1 MKVVGIII
9 IVLGLL
15 LTIFTG
21 ISFKTEE
28 TVVEVG
34 EIELTQEEEHEV
46 NFYPWIGVAAM
57 LVGGVIVFAGRKK

>member
-21 ISFKTEE
+21 VSFRTEE

-34 EIELTQEEEHEV
+34 EFELTREEEHEV

-57 LVGGVIVFAGRKK
+57 VVGGVIVFAGRKK

>member
-57 LVGGVIVFAGRKK
+57 VVGGVIVFAGRKK

>member
-21 ISFKTEE
+21 VSFRTEE
-28 TVVEVG
+28 TLVEVG
-34 EIELTQEEEHEV
+34 EFELTQEEEHEV

-57 LVGGVIVFAGRKK
+57 VVGGVIVFAGRKK

>member
-21 ISFKTEE
+21 GSFKTEE
-28 TVVEVG
+28 TIVELGDFEV
-34 EIELTQEEEHEV
+34 TQEEKHEV

-57 LVGGVIVFAGRKK
+57 VVGGVVVFAGRKK

>member
-21 ISFKTEE
+21 VSFRTEE
-28 TVVEVG
+28 TLVEVG
-34 EIELTQEEEHEV
+34 EFELTQEEEHEV

-57 LVGGVIVFAGRKK
+57 VVGGVIVFVSKKK